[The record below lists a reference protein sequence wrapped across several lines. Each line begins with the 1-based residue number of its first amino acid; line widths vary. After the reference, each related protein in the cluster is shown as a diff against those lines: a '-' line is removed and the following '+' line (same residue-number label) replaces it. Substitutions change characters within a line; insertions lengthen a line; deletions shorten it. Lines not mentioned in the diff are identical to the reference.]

1 MGLFKP
7 GWQISSPAGLHPVSC
22 PLATMREILV
32 ITQMATR
39 MMQFWT
45 LSLQSLSIN
54 VIIND
59 YDIIN
64 LTKQ

>member
-1 MGLFKP
+1 MDLVSCGN
-7 GWQISSPAGLHPVSC
+7 VSC
-22 PLATMREILV
+22 PLVTMREILV

-64 LTKQ
+64 LTKE

>member
-1 MGLFKP
+1 MDLVSCGN
-7 GWQISSPAGLHPVSC
+7 VSC

-32 ITQMATR
+32 ITQMATG

>member
-1 MGLFKP
+1 MDLVSCGN
-7 GWQISSPAGLHPVSC
+7 VSC

-54 VIIND
+54 VIISD
-59 YDIIN
+59 CDLIN